1 MSNENHTNQDGRL
14 GGFISLLFCLLLL
27 FAFLWYSLSL
37 HLPHLYCPFHQS
49 FILFS
54 LCPHLSL
61 CGSPFLSRPIR
72 LFPSWF
78 LLFPLFVFI
87 PRSIPLPSIA
97 NTLSVT
103 LFFNIFIAAG
113 PTWKNFTDFFPQSFR
128 HELRCVCV
136 DNVCTFSSQESVLVF
151 LKCKSRNIF
160 LVFFNRLP
168 WSHLE
173 KWIYRRRGLCEH
185 EQICLGNMWV
195 HPEMV
200 WTKAQFGN
208 VCFKRGKCF
217 ACGHMWEGKGQK
229 TRG

>member
-1 MSNENHTNQDGRL
+1 M
-14 GGFISLLFCLLLL
+14 GGLVASFPSFSVSCSCLLFFDILSRSIYLIFIVPSISPSYFSLFVLIFLSVDLL
-27 FAFLWYSLSL
+27 F
-37 HLPHLYCPFHQS
+37 FHV
-49 FILFS
+49 
-54 LCPHLSL
+54 
-61 CGSPFLSRPIR
+61 
-72 LFPSWF
+72 
-78 LLFPLFVFI
+78 LFVFS
-87 PRSIPLPSIA
+87 PPDFSCFLCLCLSLGLFPCHPLL
-97 NTLSVT
+97 TLYLLHCFST
-103 LFFNIFIAAG
+103 FLFLEEFYR
-113 PTWKNFTDFFPQSFR
+113 FFPQSFR

-136 DNVCTFSSQESVLVF
+136 DNVCAFSSQESVLVF